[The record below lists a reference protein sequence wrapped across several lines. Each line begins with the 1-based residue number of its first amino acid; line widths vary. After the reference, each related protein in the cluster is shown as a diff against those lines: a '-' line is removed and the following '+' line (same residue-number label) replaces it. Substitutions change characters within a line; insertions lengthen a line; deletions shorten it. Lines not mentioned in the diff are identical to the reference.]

1 VTSAPSNA
9 PSSTS
14 PGARPQKLA
23 IIHLLGWMV
32 GVGAVLAIYRLGD
45 ALIGFAGQRT
55 LFDQLIQLGF
65 GLTYGTAIS
74 GLALFVW
81 RWRRGTG
88 SLPTQPGHW
97 LLVFG
102 GLGLLIDVGVAFVVN
117 VGPMLFG
124 YKYAGLDYWSWYL
137 HQLIGWSIAAL
148 IAALVVANLRAA
160 RWWHIVSWVVLAMAL
175 ANAAAMVT
183 ELLGVQGIL
192 RGNWTY
198 DVALAVRLVGEACCV
213 IAITAAEISDRRRGL
228 PRDWLHLGG
237 ICTALGLAVVDLS
250 VQGYFAWLRWQ

>member
-1 VTSAPSNA
+1 LSAADSTPPPS
-9 PSSTS
+9 T
-14 PGARPQKLA
+14 RPQRLA

-45 ALIGFAGQRT
+45 ALLGFKGQRT
-55 LFDQLIQLGF
+55 LFDQFVQLGF

-81 RWRRGTG
+81 RWRRGSG

-102 GLGLLIDVGVAFVVN
+102 GLGLLIDVGVAFAVN
-117 VGPMLFG
+117 VGPMAFG
-124 YKYAGLDYWSWYL
+124 YKYAGLDYWSWYT
-137 HQLIGWSIAAL
+137 HQLVGWSIAGL
-148 IAALVVANLRAA
+148 IAAVVATKMQAA
-160 RWWHIVSWVVLAMAL
+160 WRWHVVAWTVLAMTV

-198 DVALAVRLVGEACCV
+198 DVALAVRLVGEVCCV
-213 IAITAAEISDRRRGL
+213 MAIAAAEFNDRRRGL

-237 ICTALGLAVVDLS
+237 VCMALGLAVVDLS
-250 VQGYFAWLRWQ
+250 LQSYFVWLRWR